1 MDRLLIHIAILS
13 TTLMIVSCID
23 QLPIL
28 LAESDNVYLI
38 VNAEIRDIDRQHVIT
53 LKINN
58 AESNDFQA
66 NQPVSDAEVYIL
78 ENKVK
83 QYVFKNDNTLGE
95 FKNDELTV
103 MPDRKYQLFIS
114 YNGIQYTSEI
124 EKLIPSVPINNVR
137 TVITNEQRNNA
148 AGNIINT
155 DLVNVFADAQL
166 PINEDVFLK
175 YNARG
180 IYEYREIG
188 SQGNI
193 NPVFCYIS
201 ELIDFDNISL
211 ASDIGLD
218 AGKLQNQFIIQREIN
233 FKFATKYCLKIYSER
248 ISEKAFNFW
257 NLVKNEY
264 SRTGDIFEKP
274 PGIIRGNISE
284 MESTDISVV
293 GLFSVIGVDSFD
305 YLILPNEV
313 GNPKPLCRTYPAPP
327 ESCYNCLIVPKSTL
341 VKPDCFL

>member
-1 MDRLLIHIAILS
+1 MNKLLKYIVVFS
-13 TTLMIVSCID
+13 TVLVTVSCID

-28 LAESDNVYLI
+28 LDESDNQYLI
-38 VNAEIRDIDRQHVIT
+38 VNAEIRDSDTKHVIS

-66 NQPVSDAEVYIL
+66 NQPVSDAEVSIL
-78 ENKVK
+78 ENN
-83 QYVFKNDNTLGE
+83 QNRYIFKNDNTLGH
-95 FKNDELTV
+95 FKNHEMV
-103 MPDRKYQLFIS
+103 IKPDREYQLIIS
-114 YNGIQYTSEI
+114 YKGIQYTSEI
-124 EKLIPSVPINNVR
+124 EKLIAAIPINTVR
-137 TVITNEQRNNA
+137 TVVTNEQRNNA

-155 DLVNVFADAQL
+155 DLVNVYADSQL
-166 PINEDVFLK
+166 PTNEDVFLK
-175 YNARG
+175 YTARG
-180 IYEYREIG
+180 IYEYREVG

-211 ASDIGLD
+211 ANNIDLD

-248 ISEKAFNFW
+248 ISEKAHNFW
-257 NLVKNEY
+257 SLVKNEY

-284 MESTDISVV
+284 DESTDISVV

-305 YLILPNEV
+305 YLILPKEV
-313 GNPKPLCRTYPAPP
+313 GSPKPLCRTYPAPP